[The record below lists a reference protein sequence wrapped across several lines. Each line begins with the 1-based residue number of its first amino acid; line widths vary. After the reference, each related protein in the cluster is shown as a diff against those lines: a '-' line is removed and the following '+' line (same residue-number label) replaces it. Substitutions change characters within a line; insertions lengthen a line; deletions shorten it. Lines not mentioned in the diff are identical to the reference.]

1 MGIDG
6 VVMRKGMGE
15 EGEWDGWFNGM
26 MKGKGGWVNVGNRNV
41 CSNII
46 GEIYLNYNVWL
57 FCYGYIKGV

>member
-26 MKGKGGWVNVGNRNV
+26 MKGK
-41 CSNII
+41 
-46 GEIYLNYNVWL
+46 
-57 FCYGYIKGV
+57 